1 MIPEETLA
9 RVKDLVD
16 EGKVLLDADARRD
29 LLKHGYRFSFEF
41 LKTCLKEGN
50 HYSGAELYPDEP
62 RRRNRLYC
70 LHKHV
75 PLSSRVLLIGY
86 VLTANIIIIH
96 ICEMNPSSKEGK
108 VYYSK

>member
-29 LLKHGYRFSFEF
+29 LLQNGYRFSFEF

-75 PLSSRVLLIGY
+75 PLSSVSPQVCLGGELFDRVGVCLAFL
-86 VLTANIIIIH
+86 VA
-96 ICEMNPSSKEGK
+96 
-108 VYYSK
+108 